1 MKSTLLPRGQGH
13 LNTVLFLTTAT
24 ISAGSLT
31 RYLFHLLLCSK
42 RLLFLLSGSPLRFV
56 CPFTATFKHYPSKM
70 AVTEIAPGVND
81 AKNSN
86 GTTKSLASE
95 GSLPSYKSLYQGPK
109 DAEKKF
115 TWLKDEPED
124 VAEAAENAGTY
135 SSACSPQ
142 HIMQDISS
150 IWGLTQTLHNI

>member
-1 MKSTLLPRGQGH
+1 
-13 LNTVLFLTTAT
+13 
-24 ISAGSLT
+24 
-31 RYLFHLLLCSK
+31 
-42 RLLFLLSGSPLRFV
+42 
-56 CPFTATFKHYPSKM
+56 M
-70 AVTEIAPGVND
+70 AVTEIATGVND
-81 AKNSN
+81 AKNTN

-135 SSACSPQ
+135 SSTRSP
-142 HIMQDISS
+142 HFIMHETSS
-150 IWGLTQTLHNI
+150 RWSYTDLAHHLGLEKDLLTR

>member
-1 MKSTLLPRGQGH
+1 
-13 LNTVLFLTTAT
+13 VLFSTIAT

-31 RYLFHLLLCSK
+31 HHLFRLFLCSK
-42 RLLFLLSGSPLRFV
+42 RLLFLLSGSPLRSV
-56 CPFTATFKHYPSKM
+56 YPFYGYFQALSSTM
-70 AVTEIAPGVND
+70 AVTEIAPGVNE
-81 AKNSN
+81 AKNTN

-135 SSACSPQ
+135 SLARSPQ
-142 HIMQDISS
+142 HIMHDISS
-150 IWGLTQTLHNI
+150 MRGLTQTLHNI